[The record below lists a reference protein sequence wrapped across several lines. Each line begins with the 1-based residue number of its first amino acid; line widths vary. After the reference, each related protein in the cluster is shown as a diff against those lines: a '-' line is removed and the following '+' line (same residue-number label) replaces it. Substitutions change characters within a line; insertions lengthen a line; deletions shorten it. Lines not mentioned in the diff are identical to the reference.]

1 MSTVEA
7 VFEDHGKNQTELVS
21 LGVHLRE
28 NMKKKISEKNDL
40 KREVVFHQGF
50 LCSDKGME
58 IIKMYFQAF

>member
-28 NMKKKISEKNDL
+28 NMKKKISEKIIL
-40 KREVVFHQGF
+40 KEKWSFIRGF
-50 LCSDKGME
+50 SM
-58 IIKMYFQAF
+58 